1 MLLEVGLQ
9 VDWSFVWFI
18 TLKKMPDMS
27 LPKLIVNTEP
37 RIFPDMKRFLPAT
50 EKPIIAASA
59 FIAPDAALIGGVEIG
74 ECASIWYQC
83 VLRADINRI
92 RIGACSNLQDGVIV
106 HLSDDYESVV
116 GERVSVGHRAIIH
129 ACTVGDETL
138 VGMGAIIMDGAV
150 IGPRCVIG
158 AGALVTKG
166 MMVPE
171 GSLVL
176 GSPARVVRKLSAE
189 EQQLNATLAEK
200 YVLVSRLYLE
210 QGIGLPPQS

>member
-1 MLLEVGLQ
+1 
-9 VDWSFVWFI
+9 
-18 TLKKMPDMS
+18 
-27 LPKLIVNTEP
+27 
-37 RIFPDMKRFLPAT
+37 
-50 EKPIIAASA
+50 
-59 FIAPDAALIGGVEIG
+59 
-74 ECASIWYQC
+74 
-83 VLRADINRI
+83 
-92 RIGACSNLQDGVIV
+92 V

-129 ACTVGDETL
+129 ACTVGDESL

-176 GSPARVVRKLSAE
+176 GSPARIVRKISAE
-189 EQQLNATLAEK
+189 EQHLNAALAEK
-200 YVLVSRLYLE
+200 YVRVSRLYLE